1 MAIAYTNELHP
12 IERTVRR
19 GANALIDSE
28 PPQNWPALRIQAIA
42 ADLLTRK
49 FFAFNEDDAQSAG
62 RGKGGANRP
71 RRSAAD
77 DRDVEKFH
85 SFSLSR
91 NAHGHKAIS
100 ASDPDGVMERWSIE
114 AQLTQLP
121 ITDCSKGIGARYLD
135 EEVWLPMSWSLPIFR
150 IAGIQLRIHI
160 TFLLLIAWLAFGY
173 YAQGGSAAAASRVIF
188 VLLLLLCVVLH
199 EFGHAFA
206 AKAFGI
212 NTPDIT
218 LLPIGGVARLERM
231 PEEPVQELIIAVAGP
246 LVNVVIALGLFV
258 AGGSQALFNPSTVE
272 GGGLIAQLLTINIIL
287 VLFNL
292 LPAFPMDGGR
302 VLRALLATR
311 MSYARATQVAATVG
325 QGFAFVFGFIGLL
338 WNPFLIF
345 IALFVYIGASQEAA
359 LAQMKDVSRRFPVSS
374 AMVREF
380 RTLSEN
386 ATLEEAVDA
395 LLATSQHDFP
405 VVDETGSVAGLL
417 TRHDLIAAL
426 RKNDPSLRVGD
437 VMRRDIPTVTT
448 GTRFEDAFR
457 IMQECNCP
465 AVPVLDSMKR
475 LVGLLTPENVSELMM
490 VQSALPRRRVS

>member
-1 MAIAYTNELHP
+1 
-12 IERTVRR
+12 
-19 GANALIDSE
+19 
-28 PPQNWPALRIQAIA
+28 
-42 ADLLTRK
+42 
-49 FFAFNEDDAQSAG
+49 
-62 RGKGGANRP
+62 
-71 RRSAAD
+71 
-77 DRDVEKFH
+77 
-85 SFSLSR
+85 
-91 NAHGHKAIS
+91 
-100 ASDPDGVMERWSIE
+100 
-114 AQLTQLP
+114 
-121 ITDCSKGIGARYLD
+121 
-135 EEVWLPMSWSLPIFR
+135 MSWSLPIFR

-173 YAQGGSAAAASRVIF
+173 YAQGGSAVAAGRVIF
-188 VLLLLLCVVLH
+188 VLLLFLCVVLH

-231 PEEPVQELIIAVAGP
+231 PEEPIQELIIAAAGP
-246 LVNVVIALGLFV
+246 AVNLIIALCLLLT
-258 AGGSQALFNPSTVE
+258 GGSFVYPPTAESSLNDV
-272 GGGLIAQLLTINIIL
+272 LLTINVVL
-287 VLFNL
+287 LLFNL

-311 MSYARATQVAATVG
+311 LSYARATQIAATVG
-325 QGFAFVFGFIGLL
+325 QGFAFVFGFIGLI

-380 RTLSEN
+380 RTLPAD

-405 VVDETGSVAGLL
+405 VMDATGNVAGLL

-426 RKNDPSLRVGD
+426 RKNDPDLRVGD

-465 AVPVLDSMKR
+465 AVPVLDRMKR
-475 LVGLLTPENVSELMM
+475 LVGLLTPENVTELMM
-490 VQSALPRRRVS
+490 VQSAMPQRRVL

>member
-1 MAIAYTNELHP
+1 M
-12 IERTVRR
+12 
-19 GANALIDSE
+19 G
-28 PPQNWPALRIQAIA
+28 
-42 ADLLTRK
+42 
-49 FFAFNEDDAQSAG
+49 
-62 RGKGGANRP
+62 
-71 RRSAAD
+71 
-77 DRDVEKFH
+77 
-85 SFSLSR
+85 
-91 NAHGHKAIS
+91 
-100 ASDPDGVMERWSIE
+100 WSI
-114 AQLTQLP
+114 
-121 ITDCSKGIGARYLD
+121 
-135 EEVWLPMSWSLPIFR
+135 PIFR
-150 IAGIQLRIHI
+150 VAGIQLRIHV

-173 YAQGGSAAAASRVIF
+173 YAQGGSAVALSRVIF
-188 VLLLLLCVVLH
+188 VLLLFLCVVLH

-231 PEEPVQELIIAVAGP
+231 PEEPLQELVIAVAGP
-246 LVNVVIALGLFV
+246 MVNVVIALGLFV
-258 AGGSQALFNPSTVE
+258 AGGSQAFFNPSTIE
-272 GGGLIAQLLTINIIL
+272 GGSLVAQLMTINIL
-287 VLFNL
+287 LLLFNL

-311 MSYARATQVAATVG
+311 MTYARATQVAALIG
-325 QGFAFVFGFIGLL
+325 QGFAFAFGFIGLL
-338 WNPFLIF
+338 YNPFLIF

-380 RTLSEN
+380 RTLAAS
-386 ATLEEAVDA
+386 ATLDEAVDA

-405 VVDETGSVAGLL
+405 VVDETGNVAGLL

-426 RKNDPSLRVGD
+426 RKNDPALHVGD

-465 AVPVLDSMKR
+465 AVPVLDRMKR
-475 LVGLLTPENVSELMM
+475 LVGLLTPENVTELMM
-490 VQSALPRRRVS
+490 VHSAMPRRRAT

>member
-1 MAIAYTNELHP
+1 
-12 IERTVRR
+12 
-19 GANALIDSE
+19 
-28 PPQNWPALRIQAIA
+28 
-42 ADLLTRK
+42 
-49 FFAFNEDDAQSAG
+49 
-62 RGKGGANRP
+62 
-71 RRSAAD
+71 
-77 DRDVEKFH
+77 
-85 SFSLSR
+85 
-91 NAHGHKAIS
+91 
-100 ASDPDGVMERWSIE
+100 
-114 AQLTQLP
+114 
-121 ITDCSKGIGARYLD
+121 
-135 EEVWLPMSWSLPIFR
+135 MSWSLPVFR
-150 IAGIQLRIHI
+150 VAGIQLRIHI

-173 YAQGGSAAAASRVIF
+173 YAQGGSAMAASRVIF
-188 VLLLLLCVVLH
+188 VLLLFLCVVLH

-258 AGGSQALFNPSTVE
+258 VGGSQGLLNRSTVE

-325 QGFAFVFGFIGLL
+325 QGFAFIFGFLGLFGP
-338 WNPFLIF
+338 NPFLLF

-426 RKNDPSLRVGD
+426 RKNDPGLRVGD

-465 AVPVLDSMKR
+465 AVPVLDRMKR
-475 LVGLLTPENVSELMM
+475 LVGLLTPENVTELMM
-490 VQSALPRRRVS
+490 VQSAMPQRRVL